1 MSGGTLAA
9 PCSRCARS
17 AAPALDRPPLRGPLG
32 EEIRAKACAE
42 CWGEWQRAEVMVI
55 NELRLNF
62 MDPAAHEIL
71 LAEMR
76 RFLGLDGAPGAEPEK
91 RPDPR

>member
-1 MSGGTLAA
+1 MSGEAFA
-9 PCSRCARS
+9 CARCG
-17 AAPALDRPPLRGPLG
+17 ADGPRLERPPFGGGLG
-32 EEIRAKACAE
+32 AEIAARVCAD
-42 CWGEWQRAEVMVI
+42 CWGEWRRIEVMVI

-62 MDPAAHEIL
+62 MDPAAHDVLAAEI
-71 LAEMR
+71 R